1 MSNGKGKDLVKDSMP
16 MIQQLHLGNEKSKSS
31 SNTLERDS
39 KEDPISEE
47 DILIKTS
54 GRHTTSDPE
63 EVDTQNELTMNNMD
77 SNNVFTK
84 ERVYNIEDVEERNSA
99 EK

>member
-1 MSNGKGKDLVKDSMP
+1 M
-16 MIQQLHLGNEKSKSS
+16 GNEKSKSS

-39 KEDPISEE
+39 KEDLVDPISEE

-54 GRHTTSDPE
+54 ERNTTSDPEHE
-63 EVDTQNELTMNNMD
+63 EVDTQNELSMNNMD
-77 SNNVFTK
+77 SHNVFTK
-84 ERVYNIEDVEERNSA
+84 ERVYNIEDVADHNSA